1 MKVIAAMDSYKGCCS
16 ALAAGEAVLRG
27 VLRAD
32 GTARVENI
40 PVSDGGEGMVDAL
53 VHGGRG
59 RKVVAEVAGPLGEPV
74 RAEYAVLDGG
84 TAVIEMSAASGLTLV
99 PEEKR
104 DPLRATTYGTGEL
117 IRAALDA
124 GCRDLL
130 IGIGGSATNDGGE
143 GMARALGARFL
154 DADGHEL
161 PPGGAALER
170 LERIDVRALDARL
183 EECRVRVASDVRNP
197 LCGER
202 GASAVY
208 GPQKGAT
215 PAMVARLDR
224 ALARYA
230 QVLRE
235 QLGEDVAERPGAGAA
250 GGLGAGLYAFTHAE
264 FQPGIDA
271 VLDLLGFAGRVRDA
285 ALVFTGEGRTDGQTL
300 FGKVPAGV
308 ARWTKSEGKIPVV
321 VLSGAIAPG
330 AEALYDGGVDGLFA
344 IADGPIS
351 LSESQARAEALIERA
366 AEAIVRT
373 ANALWRR

>member
-32 GTARVENI
+32 AAARVENI

-170 LERIDVRALDARL
+170 LARIDVRALDARL
-183 EECRVRVASDVRNP
+183 TECRVRVASDVRNP
-197 LCGER
+197 LCGC
-202 GASAVY
+202 
-208 GPQKGAT
+208 
-215 PAMVARLDR
+215 L
-224 ALARYA
+224 
-230 QVLRE
+230 
-235 QLGEDVAERPGAGAA
+235 
-250 GGLGAGLYAFTHAE
+250 LYTSRC
-264 FQPGIDA
+264 
-271 VLDLLGFAGRVRDA
+271 V
-285 ALVFTGEGRTDGQTL
+285 
-300 FGKVPAGV
+300 
-308 ARWTKSEGKIPVV
+308 
-321 VLSGAIAPG
+321 
-330 AEALYDGGVDGLFA
+330 
-344 IADGPIS
+344 
-351 LSESQARAEALIERA
+351 
-366 AEAIVRT
+366 
-373 ANALWRR
+373 